1 MMLFQL
7 KKGDYFMLKKAPS
20 KKDKDW
26 LKRKFRLEMNLEP
39 NQLALIGDWGTGLQ
53 EVSTNIEV
61 VKIDPC

>member
-1 MMLFQL
+1 
-7 KKGDYFMLKKAPS
+7 MLKKAPS